1 MIAPDADPDEDTQA
15 VNLAKKRNE
24 AFDIEL
30 SLKAKQI
37 GIAALILSI
46 LVICMIWCEPCL
58 LAVIAF
64 SACYCLREPVLV
76 VIFFISIG
84 MFLASHMPATKTM
97 WQISSTIYEIEN
109 NQPRPQ

>member
-1 MIAPDADPDEDTQA
+1 MIAPDADPDEETQA

-58 LAVIAF
+58 LGVIAF